1 MRIIR
6 EHWFGEIISGLDH
19 PIYFILFVTSLYLV
33 SFLMLL
39 LQCSRRAPL
48 RVKSCGHP
56 PVVNFDL
63 TILNVFVYVQKENTD
78 LLYVKLA

>member
-1 MRIIR
+1 MRIPR

-19 PIYFILFVTSLYLV
+19 PINFILFVTSLYLV
-33 SFLMLL
+33 FVMLL